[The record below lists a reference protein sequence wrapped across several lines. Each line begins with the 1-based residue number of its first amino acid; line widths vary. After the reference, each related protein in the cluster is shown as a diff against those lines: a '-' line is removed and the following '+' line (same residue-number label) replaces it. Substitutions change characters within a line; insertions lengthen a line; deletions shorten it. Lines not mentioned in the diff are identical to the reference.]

1 MQYADTLMLDDVSID
16 PAALDRFCLEVRPRA
31 MRMALIETAGNAHLA
46 ADFVQDSL
54 TKLVASYRNKSAQ
67 EWAPLFYSILRN
79 RITDWHRRKKIEKI
93 FDFFFAGDD
102 DDEGASAAW
111 ESLADP
117 APGPDSQVG
126 NLQLAGRIA
135 DAVSR
140 LSARQRETFLL
151 REMEGLSIADTA
163 LAMHVSEGSVK
174 THHLRALTRLR
185 ELLQSDNPFTGG
197 TSS

>member
-1 MQYADTLMLDDVSID
+1 MSHACTLTLDDVSQE
-16 PAALDRFCLEVRPRA
+16 PALDRFCLEVRPRA
-31 MRMALIETAGNAHLA
+31 LRIALLETAGNAHLA

-54 TKLVASYRNKSAQ
+54 TKLVSNYREKPAE

-79 RITDWHRRKKIEKI
+79 RLTDWHRRKKIEKV
-93 FDFFFAGDD
+93 FDFFFANE
-102 DDEGASAAW
+102 DDEDGAPAPW

-117 APGPDSQVG
+117 GPGPERLAG

-135 DAVSR
+135 DAISQ
-140 LSARQRETFLL
+140 LSARQREAFLL

-163 LAMHVSEGSVK
+163 KAMHVSEGSVK

-185 ELLQSDNPFTGG
+185 SVLQSDNPLTGG
-197 TSS
+197 IPS